1 MGDPSAQQ
9 AAPAQTYKVERGDSL
24 SAIARRFGVSVA
36 EIKTANNLST
46 DTIKVGQELL
56 IPGAGVAAASFVV
69 EGETSEYVVATGD
82 SLSVIARRFG
92 VSVAAIKAANNLSG
106 DTIRIGQKLVIPA
119 AGQVVPSAA
128 PAPAPKAP
136 APAISGQ
143 TYTVQEGE
151 TLGGIANRAGV
162 KVQDLMAV
170 NNITD
175 PRKLRVGQVL
185 QIPVGGRVPAAALAP
200 SARLWPASRC
210 RRRGPGPDTRRTG
223 CNGPRIGRSRGPRN
237 ARRRACDADC
247 ARAGRRFGQRASVVC
262 VRTYDPR

>member
-200 SARLWPASRC
+200 SAPAVAPRPAVVEEAPAPIRVEPAATVPAS
-210 RRRGPGPDTRRTG
+210 GGAEDLEMLDDEPATPTVPVQGDDSGSELP
-223 CNGPRIGRSRGPRN
+223 
-237 ARRRACDADC
+237 
-247 ARAGRRFGQRASVVC
+247 
-262 VRTYDPR
+262 